1 MRYVIACLTAAAF
14 LGAIYLID
22 WGAQQAFAKKV
33 RSLPGAPAEP
43 DPNFQVEVPA
53 RIQTL
58 IALDRFIFKNRFLLT
73 ALILMLSL
81 TIAYY
86 TGKAKSAEQRIG
98 EIIA

>member
-1 MRYVIACLTAAAF
+1 MRYVIACFTAAAF

-43 DPNFQVEVPA
+43 DPNSQVEVPA

-81 TIAYY
+81 TIAYHA
-86 TGKAKSAEQRIG
+86 GKASPRGNELGR
-98 EIIA
+98 